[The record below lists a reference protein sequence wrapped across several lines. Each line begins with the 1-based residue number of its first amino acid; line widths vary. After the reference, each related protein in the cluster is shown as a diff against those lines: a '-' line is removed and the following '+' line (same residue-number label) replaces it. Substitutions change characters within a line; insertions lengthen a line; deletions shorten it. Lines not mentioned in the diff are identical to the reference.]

1 MVGNMS
7 EKRKSRSLPLILAL
21 GLCLAYG
28 LWLLLWAH
36 GFSSGAG
43 EPAPDRTPSRELTMV
58 GGDEGGLPSEL
69 LPGQILD
76 LNRASAEELRL
87 LPGIGEKLSRAIVE
101 DREQNG
107 PFGSVEEITRVPG
120 IGEKKLEALRGLVCV
135 DLTDSDSSE

>member
-1 MVGNMS
+1 MVGNMNPS
-7 EKRKSRSLPLILAL
+7 RKRQPLPLILAL

-28 LWLLLWAH
+28 LWLLLWAQ

-43 EPAPDRTPSRELTMV
+43 APAPDRMPSRELAMV
-58 GGDEGGLPSEL
+58 GGDEGGLPTEL

-76 LNRASAEELRL
+76 LNRATAEELQL

-120 IGEKKLEALRGLVCV
+120 IGEKKLEAVRDLVYV
-135 DLTDSDSSE
+135 DLTDPDTFD

>member
-1 MVGNMS
+1 MG
-7 EKRKSRSLPLILAL
+7 
-21 GLCLAYG
+21 
-28 LWLLLWAH
+28 
-36 GFSSGAG
+36 
-43 EPAPDRTPSRELTMV
+43 

-120 IGEKKLEALRGLVCV
+120 IGEKKLEALRDLVYV
-135 DLTDSDSSE
+135 DLTDPDTFD